1 MPRLKMAEFAPA
13 FRAGARPH
21 DMVGRVQLLLLTF
34 ALVNATGALAV
45 VVASGPRPW
54 ILYVA
59 GVASPLALAVVWVA
73 AYRRRRFDLLGDA
86 VAIGAICLITMAV
99 SSPGFPQ
106 IVALLTAAVFLGSA
120 YGSLPRVIFR
130 TGLLS
135 AVALGVGIYDPASL
149 TMALVLAVS
158 FFVVA
163 ALMHGMASFMA
174 RYEQTAQREQILAAT
189 GLDLVSAGDLP
200 AIVASAIEG
209 AHALCVDLPGVRV
222 SLAVVDGTSA
232 PPVRLRVLGSAGQRA
247 ADMRDAA
254 IDVGRLT
261 SPGFGLADQ
270 RLFGTSSAAD
280 RANTT
285 VTAETA
291 VDNEATEAAEAAVE
305 PTFLSGEVLVTRF
318 NVDGSARGVL
328 LIESPGPI
336 GDELPRG
343 IHALAT
349 QISLAISRMDLQSAM
364 ARREGAERFQALVQS
379 SSDMIGILTPE
390 GKISYLSESVRQILG
405 RDPEEVI
412 RAGGVGLVHPDDRE
426 RVALDVA
433 QVGEMAGSSRVIECR
448 LSHADGSWRQVEM
461 RMTNLLD
468 VPSVNGIVLNT
479 RDVTE
484 RHNLEAELRHQAF
497 HDSLTGLANRALF
510 STMIEHALA
519 SAKRDGGLV
528 AVLSCDLG
536 GMKRVNESLG
546 HSMGDVA
553 LLALAGKLR
562 SCVRG
567 ADTVARLGGNKF
579 GVLLDQLG
587 SPIDATLAM
596 ARIMGILRE
605 PLQLP
610 GALVEFQ
617 PQMGIAVS
625 TGGGESPEE
634 MLRDAA
640 VAMDQAHRCEG
651 GFALF
656 DPEMHA
662 EAVRRIEVETEL
674 RTAIEEHQ
682 FVLHYQPTI
691 DLASGTITGVE
702 ALVRWQ
708 HPRRGLIAPNEF
720 IPLAEET
727 GQIVPLGKW
736 VLREACRQ
744 ARAWQLD
751 MPSVEPI
758 TLSVNLSPR
767 QLRHANITRDV
778 ADALEDT
785 GLAPSRLILEI
796 TESGLMTDTAAT
808 LNRLFELKSLGVKL
822 AIDDFGTGYSSFA
835 YLRRFPVDTLKI
847 DKSFVDGVATE
858 PTAGALVD
866 AMIRIAKTLNLETIA
881 EGVEKVEQ
889 ADRLRA
895 LHCDTAQGYLYS
907 RPVPAE
913 ELAALL
919 REGTIGNTSRAH
931 AA

>member
-1 MPRLKMAEFAPA
+1 M
-13 FRAGARPH
+13 
-21 DMVGRVQLLLLTF
+21 
-34 ALVNATGALAV
+34 
-45 VVASGPRPW
+45 
-54 ILYVA
+54 
-59 GVASPLALAVVWVA
+59 
-73 AYRRRRFDLLGDA
+73 A
-86 VAIGAICLITMAV
+86 VA
-99 SSPGFPQ
+99 SPGFPQ
-106 IVALLTAAVFLGSA
+106 TVALLTAAVFLGSA
-120 YGSLPRVIFR
+120 YGSLPRVTFR

-135 AVALGVGIYDPASL
+135 AVALGVGIDDPASL

-163 ALMHGMASFMA
+163 TLMHGMASFMA

-222 SLAVVDGTSA
+222 SLAVVEGTSA

-261 SPGFGLADQ
+261 APGFGLADQ
-270 RLFGTSSAAD
+270 RLFGTSSAA
-280 RANTT
+280 AASAAA
-285 VTAETA
+285 TAEA
-291 VDNEATEAAEAAVE
+291 DEDAEAAAVE
-305 PTFLSGEVLVTRF
+305 PSFLPGEVLVTRI

-349 QISLAISRMDLQSAM
+349 QISLAISRMDLQSEM

-390 GKISYLSESVRQILG
+390 GQISYLSESVRQILG
-405 RDPEEVI
+405 SDPEEVI

-426 RVALDVA
+426 RVALDLA
-433 QVGEMAGSSRVIECR
+433 QVGATAGSSRVTECR

-461 RMTNLLD
+461 RMTNLLG
-468 VPSVNGIVLNT
+468 VPSVNGIVTNT

-546 HSMGDVA
+546 HSTGDVA

-579 GVLLDQLG
+579 GVLLDHLG

-596 ARIMGILRE
+596 ARIMALLRE

-640 VAMDQAHRCEG
+640 VAMDQAHLCEG

-674 RTAIEEHQ
+674 RTAMEEHQ

-736 VLREACRQ
+736 VVREACRQ

-751 MPSVEPI
+751 IPSVEPI

-919 REGTIGNTSRAH
+919 REGGTIGHPSRAH

>member
-1 MPRLKMAEFAPA
+1 MAEFAPA
-13 FRAGARPH
+13 FRAGTRPH
-21 DMVGRVQLLLLTF
+21 DMVGRVQLLLLAF
-34 ALVNATGALAV
+34 ALVNAAGALVV
-45 VVASGPRPW
+45 VVASSPQPW
-54 ILYVA
+54 ILYVV
-59 GVASPLALAVVWVA
+59 GVASPLALASVWVS
-73 AYRRRRFDLLGDA
+73 AYRRRRFDLLADG
-86 VAIGAICLITMAV
+86 VTIGTICLITMAV
-99 SSPGFPQ
+99 ASPGFPQ

-120 YGSLPRVIFR
+120 YGSLPRVLFR

-135 AVALGVGIYDPASL
+135 AVALGVGIDDPSSL

-174 RYEQTAQREQILAAT
+174 RYEQTAHREQILACT

-209 AHALCVDLPGVRV
+209 AHALCVDLPDVRV
-222 SLAVVDGTSA
+222 SLAVVEGTA
-232 PPVRLRVLGSAGQRA
+232 VPPVRLRVLGSAGQRA
-247 ADMRDAA
+247 AAMQDAV
-254 IDVGRLT
+254 IDIGRLAA
-261 SPGFGLADQ
+261 GHELADQ
-270 RLFGTSSAAD
+270 RLFGTVTAAD
-280 RANTT
+280 RGNTT
-285 VTAETA
+285 ATGEPTAEA
-291 VDNEATEAAEAAVE
+291 AAEAATEAATE
-305 PTFLSGEVLVTRF
+305 PPFLLGEILVTRI
-318 NVDGSARGVL
+318 NVDGSVRGVL

-336 GDELPRG
+336 SDELPRG

-349 QISLAISRMDLQSAM
+349 QVSLAISRMDLQSVV

-379 SSDMIGILTPE
+379 SSDIIGIINPE
-390 GKISYLSESVRQILG
+390 GHLTYLSESVREILG
-405 RDPEEVI
+405 SDPEEVV
-412 RAGGVGLVHPDDRE
+412 RAGGASLVHPDDSK
-426 RVALDVA
+426 RVEQDLA
-433 QVGEMAGSSRVIECR
+433 QVGAVAGSSRVIGCR
-448 LSHADGSWRQVEM
+448 LSHADGSWRHVEIQ
-461 RMTNLLD
+461 MTNLID
-468 VPSVNGIVLNT
+468 VPSVGGVVTHT

-510 STMIEHALA
+510 SNMIEHALA
-519 SAKRDGGLV
+519 SAKREGGLV
-528 AVLSCDLG
+528 AVLDCDLG

-546 HSMGDVA
+546 HGAGDAA
-553 LLALAGKLR
+553 LLAIAGKLR
-562 SCVRG
+562 GCVRG
-567 ADTVARLGGNKF
+567 PDTVARLGGHKF
-579 GVLLDQLG
+579 GILLDHVA

-596 ARIMGILRE
+596 ARIMDILRQ
-605 PLQLP
+605 PVQLP
-610 GALVEFQ
+610 GAQVEFV
-617 PQMGIAVS
+617 PKMGIAVS

-640 VAMDQAHRCEG
+640 VAMDQAHRSEG

-662 EAVRRIEVETEL
+662 EALRRIEVETEL
-674 RTAIEEHQ
+674 RKAIEEHQ
-682 FVLHYQPTI
+682 FVLYYQPTI
-691 DLASGTITGVE
+691 DLASGIITGVE

-708 HPRRGLIAPNEF
+708 HPRRGLVFPNEF

-736 VLREACRQ
+736 VIREACRQ
-744 ARAWQLD
+744 ARAWHLEI
-751 MPSVEPI
+751 PSIEPI

-767 QLRHANITRDV
+767 QLRHPNIVRDV
-778 ADALEDT
+778 ADALDDS
-785 GLAPSRLILEI
+785 GLAPSCLVLEI

-847 DKSFVDGVATE
+847 DKSFVDGIATE
-858 PTAGALVD
+858 PTASALVD

-881 EGVEKVEQ
+881 EGVEKIEQ

-907 RPVPAE
+907 RPIPADAF
-913 ELAALL
+913 AALL
-919 REGTIGNTSRAH
+919 REGTIGPTTRAH